1 MSTPYVAFSLRTSL
15 RRLTTASFLAT
26 LLSSS
31 SPAFASTDF
40 VAPPGRSS
48 NPYSIVVGPDKNLW
62 FTETGGEKIGR
73 LTTSGVITQF
83 PIAGAVQL
91 VGIASG
97 SDGNIWFTAQKTGKI
112 GHISTSG
119 TNVTQIALPSG
130 SFPQGITAGADGNPW
145 FVDQKQNGVYTVG
158 KVTVAGKVTEY
169 STKVNAGV
177 FQAASFTFA
186 GVAAGPDGNLWF
198 TNPQASTNRKIGRI
212 TTAGTITFYATLDL
226 PLALAAGPDGN
237 VWAIESSHVAKITPA
252 GVETEYPITNG
263 GSTSIVTG
271 PDGNIWFGE
280 GNFSFAKI
288 TPAGSITEFPAL
300 SPTFNTLSSVCSG
313 PDGALWFP
321 GSFSGNIG
329 RLSTA
334 GSLTHTYKL
343 SVGSTPDFGA
353 LGSDGNVWF
362 SKLLRA
368 ASARSRLAAL
378 SQAIQRCRTTPRPGQ
393 WPRDLTAIFGLWS
406 WPTDRLPKLPRQE
419 QSPNIP

>member
-1 MSTPYVAFSLRTSL
+1 
-15 RRLTTASFLAT
+15 
-26 LLSSS
+26 
-31 SPAFASTDF
+31 
-40 VAPPGRSS
+40 
-48 NPYSIVVGPDKNLW
+48 
-62 FTETGGEKIGR
+62 
-73 LTTSGVITQF
+73 
-83 PIAGAVQL
+83 
-91 VGIASG
+91 
-97 SDGNIWFTAQKTGKI
+97 
-112 GHISTSG
+112 
-119 TNVTQIALPSG
+119 LPSG
-130 SFPQGITAGADGNPW
+130 SFPQGITAGADGNLW

-158 KVTVAGKVTEY
+158 KVTVACKVTEY

-186 GVAAGPDGNLWF
+186 GVATGPDGNLWF

-226 PLALAAGPDGN
+226 PLAVAAGPDGN
-237 VWAIESSHVAKITPA
+237 VWAIESSHVAKITA
-252 GVETEYPITNG
+252 TGVETEYPITNG

-353 LGSDGNVWF
+353 RGSDGNVWF
-362 SKLLRA
+362 SEITPSRIGKITPGGVVTSYPTLSHNASPWAMAQGSDGNIRFMELAYGQVAKITPSGTVTEYPLANAYAEQGVTRGPDGNIWYTVPFTSTGPSIARITPAGVITLFALPNSKSEPLYIASGPDGNLWFVDYGANQIGKMNTSGTTLAEYPIPTANASPSAITAGPDGNLCFLENTAFGGAPKSRPRA
-368 ASARSRLAAL
+368 R
-378 SQAIQRCRTTPRPGQ
+378 
-393 WPRDLTAIFGLWS
+393 
-406 WPTDRLPKLPRQE
+406 
-419 QSPNIP
+419 